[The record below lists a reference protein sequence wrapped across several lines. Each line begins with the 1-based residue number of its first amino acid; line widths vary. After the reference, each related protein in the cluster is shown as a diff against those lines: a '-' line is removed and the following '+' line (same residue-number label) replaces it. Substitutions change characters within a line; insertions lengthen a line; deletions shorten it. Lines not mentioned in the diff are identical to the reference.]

1 MCLVI
6 GDDINLKGEIKKREQ
21 RISLQLCVKLLID
34 AFGCYTQ
41 VELAKLHLLPSI
53 TVMLCVCIR
62 PIFRVLPDQA
72 VW

>member
-6 GDDINLKGEIKKREQ
+6 GDDINLKGEIKKRGQ

-62 PIFRVLPDQA
+62 PIFRVLPDQT